1 MGGWLG
7 GSINLLLEHQTW
19 PPREVSGSGCI
30 WRETRQTRESETS
43 RQTKKI
49 DCAARKR
56 VLHDVMMTAKKTVN
70 VALGGAGAASQKRE
84 EKEGWI
90 SQVIGD
96 FKTTCTHV

>member
-30 WRETRQTRESETS
+30 IMARDQKTRDETR
-43 RQTKKI
+43 KKSI
-49 DCAARKR
+49 VRRGARKR

-70 VALGGAGAASQKRE
+70 VALGGAGRPLKKERRKR
-84 EKEGWI
+84 G
-90 SQVIGD
+90 G
-96 FKTTCTHV
+96 

>member
-30 WRETRQTRESETS
+30 IMARDQKTRDETR
-43 RQTKKI
+43 KKSI
-49 DCAARKR
+49 VRRGARKR

-70 VALGGAGAASQKRE
+70 AIMWRWGAPRARGRPLKKERRKRGGKV
-84 EKEGWI
+84 K
-90 SQVIGD
+90 
-96 FKTTCTHV
+96 